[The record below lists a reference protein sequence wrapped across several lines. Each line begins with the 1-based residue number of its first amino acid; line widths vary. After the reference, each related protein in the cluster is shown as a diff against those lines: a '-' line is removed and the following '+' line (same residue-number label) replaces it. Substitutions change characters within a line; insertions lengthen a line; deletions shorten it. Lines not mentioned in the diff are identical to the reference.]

1 MFFFSFS
8 SLSLKPKTEIA
19 KHICGKTF
27 LDIDM
32 SYLMAFQNDLAL
44 TYTDKRKLAHAI
56 KSLRTVSENMRDIF
70 II

>member
-1 MFFFSFS
+1 
-8 SLSLKPKTEIA
+8 
-19 KHICGKTF
+19 
-27 LDIDM
+27 M

-56 KSLRTVSENMRDIF
+56 KSLRTVCENMRDIF